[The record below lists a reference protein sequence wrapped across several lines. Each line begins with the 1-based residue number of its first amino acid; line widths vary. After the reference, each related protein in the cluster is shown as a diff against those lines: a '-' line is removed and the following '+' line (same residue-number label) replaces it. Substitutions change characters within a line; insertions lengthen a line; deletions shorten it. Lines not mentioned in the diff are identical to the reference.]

1 MKVNDILVMINCTK
15 KLTYF
20 VCSFCLIH
28 KGKRKNKKKK
38 ILFRI
43 RKNKK
48 FTQKKGNLLDL
59 HASLNEWELQKV
71 KSFQRESVFIM
82 ILVKLFHR

>member
-1 MKVNDILVMINCTK
+1 MKVKYTLVMKNCTK

-28 KGKRKNKKKK
+28 TKEREKTKTK
-38 ILFRI
+38 ILIRM

-48 FTQKKGNLLDL
+48 FTRKKGNLLDL
-59 HASLNEWELQKV
+59 HASMNQ
-71 KSFQRESVFIM
+71 
-82 ILVKLFHR
+82 